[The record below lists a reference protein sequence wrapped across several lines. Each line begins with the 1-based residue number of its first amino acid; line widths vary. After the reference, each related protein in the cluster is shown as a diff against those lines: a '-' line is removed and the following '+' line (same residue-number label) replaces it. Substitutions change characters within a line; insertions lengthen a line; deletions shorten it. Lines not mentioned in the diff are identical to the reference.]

1 MKSNNEVVQQLVHLE
16 YFISGSICNNWWVLT
31 MVHFVWGQVSIGAND
46 LVHRCP
52 DITIVKT
59 FAQVCDKSKILIQ
72 GDFLPL
78 E

>member
-31 MVHFVWGQVSIGAND
+31 MVHLVSIGAND
-46 LVHRCP
+46 LVQRCP
-52 DITIVKT
+52 HITIVKT